1 MLVLQTPDDVTR
13 EWEIIRKVAR
23 ASMPDY
29 VNLEEASWEW
39 NLFCSIQLNH
49 VQVWKVVDNVSEDFK
64 LYGYLLTR
72 VLIDDIFRETF
83 LVIYGLKLFARPSA
97 EILLNVKTHLEE
109 WSKGQGISRI
119 EAITNSP
126 VTSKMALVF
135 GFQESRQFTKK
146 L

>member
-1 MLVLQTPDDVTR
+1 MLVLQTPEDVVR

-23 ASMPDY
+23 ASMPDF

-72 VLIDDIFRETF
+72 VLIDDIFRESF
-83 LVIYGLKLFARPSA
+83 LIIYGLKLFARPPA
-97 EILLNVKTHLEE
+97 EVLHRVMTHLEE
-109 WSKGQGISRI
+109 WAKGRGISRI
-119 EAITNSP
+119 EAITNSH
-126 VTSKMALVF
+126 VTSKMALIF
-135 GFQESRQFTKK
+135 GFQESMQFTKK